1 MKKRTFKLFTAT
13 IVLIV
18 AGILYYF
25 LNKYTGF
32 AIPCV
37 FNLVTGLQ
45 CPGCGITRM
54 LFSLLRLDFA
64 NAFYYNPAIMISLPL
79 LIVLATAI
87 LIEYIKNGKMLN
99 KKWSNICFYFL
110 IAYFIIFAIL
120 RNLF

>member
-25 LNKYTGF
+25 LNKYTDF

-37 FNLVTGLQ
+37 FHLVTGLQ

>member
-25 LNKYTGF
+25 LNKYTDF

-37 FNLVTGLQ
+37 FHLVTRLQ